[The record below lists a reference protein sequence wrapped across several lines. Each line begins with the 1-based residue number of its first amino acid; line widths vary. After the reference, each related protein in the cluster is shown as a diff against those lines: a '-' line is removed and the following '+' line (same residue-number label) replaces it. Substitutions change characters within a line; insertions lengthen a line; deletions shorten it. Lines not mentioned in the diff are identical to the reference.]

1 MRRRYYTV
9 VALIA
14 IVFLSTSAIAD
25 TRAPAPPLKARDL
38 GGDVVDLAALKGNVV
53 VVSFWATWCAPC
65 KMELNALNK
74 VLKKKHGLRV
84 IAVSIDGPETASL
97 IRTTV
102 RQRRWTMPVIHDDDG
117 NIASIYNPK
126 GTIPYIVFIDKRG
139 NIAYSQYGFTNGDA
153 KKHETRINVLLTE
166 GK

>member
-53 VVSFWATWCAPC
+53 VVSFWATWCIPC
-65 KMELNALNK
+65 IKEIYAIEK
-74 VLKKKHGLRV
+74 
-84 IAVSIDGPETASL
+84 L
-97 IRTTV
+97 I
-102 RQRRWTMPVIHDDDG
+102 QDNSYDI
-117 NIASIYNPK
+117 
-126 GTIPYIVFIDKRG
+126 
-139 NIAYSQYGFTNGDA
+139 
-153 KKHETRINVLLTE
+153 
-166 GK
+166 